1 MESYCSAAL
10 FFFLS
15 FHLTVIALDIFQED
29 PGWARE
35 RQKGCKSPGKER
47 ERECV
52 LRVRGIPLKSLYTVG
67 GKPGREASILSSQR
81 TVVSDLQA

>member
-10 FFFLS
+10 FFLS

-29 PGWARE
+29 PGWAKE
-35 RQKGCKSPGKER
+35 RQKGCESPGKER

-52 LRVRGIPLKSLYTVG
+52 LQVGGIPLKSLHTVG

-81 TVVSDLQA
+81 TVVSSL